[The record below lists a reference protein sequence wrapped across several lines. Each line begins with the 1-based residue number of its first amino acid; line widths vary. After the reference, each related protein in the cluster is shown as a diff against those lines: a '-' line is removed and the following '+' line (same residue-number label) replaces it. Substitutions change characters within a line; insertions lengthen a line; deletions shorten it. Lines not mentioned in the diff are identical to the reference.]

1 MLYQSVLHI
10 NCIKMHSA
18 AELRPDSLGSLQC
31 SPYPKLDLG
40 GLLLKEGKGLD
51 GREGEGTGIE
61 RMKGKGR

>member
-1 MLYQSVLHI
+1 
-10 NCIKMHSA
+10 MHSA